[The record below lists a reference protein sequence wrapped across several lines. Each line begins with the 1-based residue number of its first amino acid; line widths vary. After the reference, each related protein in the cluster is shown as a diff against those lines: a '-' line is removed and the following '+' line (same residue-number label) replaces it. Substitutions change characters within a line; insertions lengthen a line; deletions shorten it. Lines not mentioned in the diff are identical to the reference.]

1 MFCRSIGYQTVL
13 RAAEDLIQKA
23 SFRLPEGVE
32 KALRSADSG
41 GDGPG
46 RDSLEMIQRNMDVSA
61 REKVPLCQDTGLA
74 FFYIRLGG
82 SVVIEGGSL
91 EGALNEAA
99 ASQYASLFLRKSVVK
114 SPLRRINTGT
124 NTPVIIHYEI
134 VEGDELEIN
143 FMAKGGGSENKSRMS
158 MLNTD
163 AGEEGVLQFVLDTVT
178 EAGPDP
184 CPPLF
189 LGIGMGGS
197 FDHAPWLAKKALFRP
212 VRQRHP
218 DPLMAALEEKIT
230 SHVNTLSGV
239 GIQGFGRGV
248 TVLDTFIETAP
259 CHIASFPLAVNI
271 NCHSARYAQ
280 VVL

>member
-13 RAAEDLIQKA
+13 RAAEELIQNA

-32 KALRSADSG
+32 KALRSADFG

-74 FFYIRLGG
+74 FFYIRRGG

-91 EGALNEAA
+91 EGALNEAV

-212 VRQRHP
+212 VGQRHP